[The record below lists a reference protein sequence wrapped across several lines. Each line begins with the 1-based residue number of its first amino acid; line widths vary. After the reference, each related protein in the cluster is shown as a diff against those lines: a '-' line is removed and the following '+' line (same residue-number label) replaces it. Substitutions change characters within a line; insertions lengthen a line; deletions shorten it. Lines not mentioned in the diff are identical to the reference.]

1 MFSYFQDI
9 AGAWKGLEIAEK
21 AFEEWLLSE
30 MMRLERLEYL
40 AQKFKHKADI
50 HEDWTRGKLLFT
62 ILHIYF
68 NLPLKCWYFYFSY
81 FQ

>member
-1 MFSYFQDI
+1 MFQDI

-21 AFEEWLLSE
+21 AFEEWLLAE

-50 HEDWTRGKLLFT
+50 HEDWTRGKLLFFFIT
-62 ILHIYF
+62 ETYRELVLII
-68 NLPLKCWYFYFSY
+68 FSVPKVVKLY
-81 FQ
+81 